1 MLSRKI
7 ATFQEVYNSRLLVR
21 ESVGSAILNKLP
33 VFLINLLRRY
43 AVKYLKALQVSK
55 PEAFE
60 TLYSMY
66 KDNDIDSLKNLALQ
80 QINSNAIKTE
90 NFNTKKLI
98 IGGLGAAVSLLSAI
112 GMSIKAWM
120 HYTPDN
126 LPNISTAEII
136 ADVFV
141 TLIILALPLVTG
153 SVIDNYRDKEEALQ
167 YIEDLEQENNN
178 LNNALDKLKSK
189 EETNNKTDLELER

>member
-153 SVIDNYRDKEEALQ
+153 SVIDNYRDKEEALH

>member
-90 NFNTKKLI
+90 NFNTKKII

>member
-1 MLSRKI
+1 
-7 ATFQEVYNSRLLVR
+7 
-21 ESVGSAILNKLP
+21 
-33 VFLINLLRRY
+33 
-43 AVKYLKALQVSK
+43 
-55 PEAFE
+55 
-60 TLYSMY
+60 
-66 KDNDIDSLKNLALQ
+66 
-80 QINSNAIKTE
+80 
-90 NFNTKKLI
+90 
-98 IGGLGAAVSLLSAI
+98 
-112 GMSIKAWM
+112 MSIKAWM